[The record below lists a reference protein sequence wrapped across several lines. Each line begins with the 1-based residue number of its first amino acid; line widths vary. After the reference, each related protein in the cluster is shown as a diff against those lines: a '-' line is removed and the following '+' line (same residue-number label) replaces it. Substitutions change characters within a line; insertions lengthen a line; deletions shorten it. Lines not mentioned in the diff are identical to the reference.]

1 MQSQQNILVVIPTLN
16 ESAHISPLLNRLLNN
31 LPEGRVQI
39 VVADGGSTDGTTNIV
54 RRMSAEDNR
63 IGLIHNPKRIQSGG
77 INLAVREFGQAAD
90 ILIRCDAHSEYPD
103 NFIRDLV
110 SSLLRTKADAVVVPM
125 DTVGGNCLQRAI
137 AWVSNSKV
145 GTGGSAHRA
154 GRKSEFVDH
163 GHHAAMSMDAFR
175 RVGGYDET
183 FSHNEDA
190 EFDCRLRHLG
200 GRIYLDA
207 DIRIAYQ
214 PRSSLASLWRQYFN
228 YGRGRSRTVRKH
240 PASLRLRQFLVPA
253 HVVVMLASLLAFGAT
268 GDARLLAWPLAYL
281 TVLLGYSV
289 FASIQ
294 NRSKCGLLA
303 TPAAFVMHTAWAIGF
318 FWGLMSVRERAWT
331 GSADQIAV
339 QS

>member
-1 MQSQQNILVVIPTLN
+1 MHSHQNILVVIPTLN
-16 ESAHISPLLNRLLNN
+16 ESAHISQLLYHLLKD
-31 LPEGRVQI
+31 LPDGQAQV

-54 RRMSAEDNR
+54 RRMSAEDSR
-63 IGLIHNPKRIQSGG
+63 IYLIHNPKRLQSCG
-77 INLAVREFGQAAD
+77 INLAVREFGHAAD
-90 ILIRCDAHSEYPD
+90 ILIRCDAHSGYPD
-103 NFIRDLV
+103 NYVRDLA
-110 SSLLRTKADAVVVPM
+110 SSLARTNTDAVVVPM
-125 DTVGGNCLQRAI
+125 DTVGGTCLQKAI

-175 RVGGYDET
+175 KVGGYDET

-190 EFDCRLRHLG
+190 EFDCRLRHVG

-207 DIRIAYQ
+207 NIRIEYE
-214 PRSSLASLWRQYFN
+214 PRSSLASLWKQYFN

-253 HVVVMLASLLAFGAT
+253 HVVAMLASVLAVGAV
-268 GDARLLAWPLAYL
+268 GDVRFLAWPLVYLAVLLVYSAYL
-281 TVLLGYSV
+281 
-289 FASIQ
+289 SIE

-303 TPAAFVMHTAWAIGF
+303 APAAFVMHTSWAMGF
-318 FWGLMSVRERAWT
+318 FWGLMSVRERPWT
-331 GSADQIAV
+331 GSADPIAL